1 MKLVECIPNFS
12 EGRRKEV
19 IDAILDEIK
28 SVEGVKLLDM
38 EMDADHNRSV
48 VTFIGEPEAVKEAAF
63 RATKKAAELIDMDQH
78 KGEHPRMGATDVIP
92 FVPIS
97 DVKMEECVEI
107 AREVGERIGR
117 ELGIPV
123 YLYEEAATR
132 PDRVNLADV
141 RRGQYEGIKEE
152 IGKNPDRKPDFG
164 PERMGKA
171 GATAVGARMPL
182 VAFNV
187 YLGTDDIKIAKK
199 IAKAVRHSSGGL
211 RFVKA
216 MGFEIKE
223 RGLVQVSMNLTN
235 YKKTPIY
242 RVFEM
247 IKSEASRYGVNVVEG
262 EIVGLVPEDAL
273 LDAAKFYLRLNN
285 FKKMQVLEKKM
296 RDET

>member
-12 EGRRKEV
+12 EGRREEV
-19 IDAILDEIK
+19 VNEIVDAIT

-48 VTFIGEPEAVKEAAF
+48 ITFVGEPGAVKEAAF
-63 RATKKAAELIDMDQH
+63 RGAKKASELIDMDVH
-78 KGEHPRMGATDVIP
+78 RGEHPRMGATDVIP

-97 DVKMEECVEI
+97 DVKMEECVEM
-107 AREVGERIGR
+107 AKEVGERMGS

-141 RRGQYEGIKEE
+141 RRGQYEGLKKEIE
-152 IGKNPDRKPDFG
+152 TNPDRKPDFG
-164 PERMGKA
+164 PAKIGKA

-187 YLGTDDIKIAKK
+187 YLGTDDIKIARS
-199 IAKAVRHSSGGL
+199 IAKAVRNSSGGL

-223 RGLVQVSMNLTN
+223 RGMVQVSMNLTN
-235 YKKTPIY
+235 YKKTPVH

-247 IKSEASRYGVNVVEG
+247 IKSEASRFGINIVEG

-273 LDAAKFYLRLNN
+273 IDAAKFYLRLNA
-285 FKKMQVLEKKM
+285 FKKRQVLEKRM
-296 RDET
+296 RE

>member
-1 MKLVECIPNFS
+1 MKLVECVPNFS

-63 RATKKAAELIDMDQH
+63 RAAEKAAELIDMDQH

-92 FVPIS
+92 FIPIS

-107 AREVGERIGR
+107 AREVGERIGN
-117 ELGIPV
+117 ELDIPV

-132 PDRVNLADV
+132 PDRTNLAEV
-141 RRGQYEGIKEE
+141 RRGEYEGLKEE
-152 IGKNPDRKPDFG
+152 IGKNPAKKPDFG
-164 PERMGKA
+164 PEKMGKA

-187 YLGTDDIKIAKK
+187 YLGTENIKIAKA

-235 YKKTPIY
+235 YKKTPVH

-247 IKSEASRYGVNVVEG
+247 IKSEASRFGVNVVEG

-273 LDAAKFYLRLNN
+273 LDAAKFYLRLNS
-285 FKKMQVLEKKM
+285 FKKMQVLERKM
-296 RDET
+296 REV

>member
-19 IDAILDEIK
+19 VDAILDEIR
-28 SVEGVKLLDM
+28 SVDGVKLLDM

-63 RATKKAAELIDMDQH
+63 RATGKAAKLIDMDQH
-78 KGEHPRMGATDVIP
+78 RGEHPRMGATDVIP

-97 DVKMEECVEI
+97 DIKMDECVGI
-107 AREVGERIGR
+107 AKEVGERIGS
-117 ELGIPV
+117 ELKIPV

-141 RRGQYEGIKEE
+141 RRGQYEGLKEE
-152 IGKNPDRKPDFG
+152 IGKNPDKKPDFG
-164 PERMGKA
+164 PENIGKA

-187 YLGTDDIKIAKK
+187 YLGTDDIKIAKA

-235 YKKTPIY
+235 YKKTPIH

-247 IKSEASRYGVNVVEG
+247 VKSEALRFGVNVVEG

-273 LDAAKFYLRLNN
+273 LDSAKFYLRLNN

-296 RDET
+296 GVEE

>member
-12 EGRRKEV
+12 EGRREEV
-19 IDAILDEIK
+19 VNEIVDAIT

-48 VTFIGEPEAVKEAAF
+48 ITFVGEPEAVKEAAF
-63 RATKKAAELIDMDQH
+63 RGAKKASELIDMDVH
-78 KGEHPRMGATDVIP
+78 RGEHPRMGATDVIP

-97 DVKMEECVEI
+97 DVKMEECVEM
-107 AREVGERIGR
+107 AKEVGERMGS

-141 RRGQYEGIKEE
+141 RRGQYEGLKKEIE
-152 IGKNPDRKPDFG
+152 TNPDRKPDFG
-164 PERMGKA
+164 PAKIGKA

-187 YLGTDDIKIAKK
+187 YLGTDDIKIAKS
-199 IAKAVRHSSGGL
+199 IAKAVRNSSGGL

-223 RGLVQVSMNLTN
+223 RGMVQVSMNLTN
-235 YKKTPIY
+235 YKKTPVH

-247 IKSEASRYGVNVVEG
+247 IKSEASRFGINIVEG

-273 LDAAKFYLRLNN
+273 IDAAKFYLRLNA
-285 FKKMQVLEKKM
+285 FKKRQVLEKRM
-296 RDET
+296 RE

>member
-1 MKLVECIPNFS
+1 MKLVECVPNFS

-38 EMDADHNRSV
+38 EMDPDHNRSV
-48 VTFIGEPEAVKEAAF
+48 ITFVGGPEAVKEAAF
-63 RATKKAAELIDMDQH
+63 RAAEKAAELIDMDQH
-78 KGEHPRMGATDVIP
+78 RGEHPRMGATDVIP

-107 AREVGERIGR
+107 AKEVGERIGND
-117 ELGIPV
+117 LGIPV
-123 YLYEEAATR
+123 YLYEAAATR
-132 PDRVNLADV
+132 ADRANLADV
-141 RRGQYEGIKEE
+141 RRGEYEGLKEE
-152 IGKNPDRKPDFG
+152 IGKNPDKKPDFG
-164 PERMGKA
+164 PEKMGKA

-187 YLGTDDIKIAKK
+187 YLGTDDIKIAKA

-235 YKKTPIY
+235 YKKTPIH

-247 IKSEASRYGVNVVEG
+247 IKSEASRFGVNVVEG

-296 RDET
+296 REG

>member
-12 EGRRKEV
+12 EGRREEV
-19 IDAILDEIK
+19 VDEIVNAIR

-48 VTFIGEPEAVKEAAF
+48 ITFIGEPAPVKEAAF
-63 RATKKAAELIDMDQH
+63 RAAKKAAELIDMDVH
-78 KGEHPRMGATDVIP
+78 RGEHPRMGAADVIP

-97 DVKMEECVEI
+97 DVKMEECIEM
-107 AREVGERIGR
+107 AKEVGERIGG
-117 ELGIPV
+117 ELKIPV

-141 RRGQYEGIKEE
+141 RRGQYEGLKKEIE
-152 IGKNPDRKPDFG
+152 VNPDRKPDFG
-164 PERMGKA
+164 PAKIGKA

-187 YLGTDDIKIAKK
+187 YLGTDNIKIAKS
-199 IAKAVRHSSGGL
+199 IAKAVRNSSGGL

-235 YKKTPIY
+235 YKKTPIH

-247 IKSEASRYGVNVVEG
+247 IKSEASRFGVRIVEG

-273 LDAAKFYLRLNN
+273 LDAAKFYLRLNA
-285 FKKMQVLEKKM
+285 FKKRQVLEKRM
-296 RDET
+296 REQS